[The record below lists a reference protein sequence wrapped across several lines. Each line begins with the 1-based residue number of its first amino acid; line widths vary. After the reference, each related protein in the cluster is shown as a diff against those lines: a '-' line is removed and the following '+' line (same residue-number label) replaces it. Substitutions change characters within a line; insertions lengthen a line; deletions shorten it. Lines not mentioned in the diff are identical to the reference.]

1 MNSKEY
7 IESGILELYVFG
19 KLTDDEIAEVNQM
32 ATQQPEVKEEITAI
46 ERAVINLSYGIAP
59 HLSAAN
65 FDKIK
70 HQLLE
75 KQKVIQMQTRTPW
88 TQYMGWAAA
97 AVFVLGMGVQFY
109 KLNESNSIIDNLAV
123 ERTKL
128 QESVVDLEL
137 KNKESDEV
145 LAVLRDNGSVS
156 VALAGQ
162 QVNPTAYAKAYYN
175 KTTKAVYIDAS
186 GLPEPPKGM
195 VYQVWALQLEPIL
208 TPTSIGLLDTY
219 ASSATKVIK
228 VDNAEAPQAFG
239 ITLEPAGGSAGPT
252 MEQLYTLGK
261 V

>member
-32 ATQQPEVKEEITAI
+32 ATQHPEVKEEITAI

-65 FDKIK
+65 FDKIR

-162 QVNPTAYAKAYYN
+162 QVNPNAFAKAYYN

-219 ASSATKVIK
+219 ASSKTKVIK

>member
-19 KLTDDEIAEVNQM
+19 KLTDEEMAEVSQM
-32 ATQQPEVKEEITAI
+32 ATQHPEVKDEITAI

-65 FDKIK
+65 FDKIRN
-70 HQLLE
+70 QLLE
-75 KQKVIQMQTRTPW
+75 KQKVVQIQTKTPW

-97 AVFVLGMGVQFY
+97 AVFVLGMGIQFY

-162 QVNPTAYAKAYYN
+162 QVNPNAYAKAYYN

-219 ASSATKVIK
+219 VSSKTKVIK

>member
-19 KLTDDEIAEVNQM
+19 TLSEQEMEEVNQM
-32 ATQQPEVKEEITAI
+32 ATQHTEVKDEITAI

-65 FDKIK
+65 FDKIRN
-70 HQLLE
+70 QLLD
-75 KQKVIQMQTRTPW
+75 KQKVVQLQPKAPW

-162 QVNPTAYAKAYYN
+162 QVNPDAYAKAYYN
-175 KTTKAVYIDAS
+175 KTTKSVYIDAS

-195 VYQVWALQLEPIL
+195 VYQVWALQLEPVL

-219 ASSATKVIK
+219 ASSTTKVIK

>member
-19 KLTDDEIAEVNQM
+19 KLTDEEMAEVSQM
-32 ATQQPEVKEEITAI
+32 ATQYPEVQEEITAI

-65 FDKIK
+65 FDKIRD
-70 HQLLE
+70 QLIE
-75 KQKVIQMQTRTPW
+75 KQKVVQLQPKTPL

-162 QVNPTAYAKAYYN
+162 QVNPDAFAKAYYN

-219 ASSATKVIK
+219 ATSTTKVIK